1 MKIDFNRIPIKPI
14 MLLGVLFLV
23 CQWSFGQS
31 KVTLSGY
38 VKDKSN
44 GEALIGATI
53 YVKEISAGASTNV
66 YGFYSLTVLPGN
78 YTVDISYVGYKSSR
92 QQLALTK
99 NMQLDIDLDNE
110 AAELQEVVV
119 VADEEEQNKVQST
132 EMSTVK
138 LDIKTITKM
147 PAFLGEAD
155 IIKSLQMT
163 PGVSTVGE
171 GASGFNVRGGS
182 VGQNLLLLDEAPVFN
197 SSHMLGFF
205 SAFNPDAVKDV
216 KLYKGGIPA
225 RYGGRLSSLLDIRMK
240 EGNNKETAVQGG
252 IGTVFSRLAVEA
264 PIVKDK
270 GSFIVAGR
278 RSYIDVLAAPLLDD
292 VSLNFYDLTAKAN
305 YKINDNNRVYL
316 SGYFGRDNFGFA
328 KDQGLG
334 WGSQTGTFR
343 WNHLFTPKL
352 FSNLSVI
359 YSRYDYELKFGDDDD
374 DRLHWNSEITNFIVK
389 PEFSYFLNSNNE
401 LNFGGERIH
410 YTFSP
415 ANTSG
420 KSGGQD
426 FNNTIDKK
434 YADETAAFLSNTTH
448 FGKSISAEYGIR
460 LSNFKYTGPG
470 PAYTYNDTIPGKR
483 RTVIG
488 QKDYARGETIA
499 SYTNWEPRVSVNFK
513 IDDDNA
519 LKVSYNRTAQYVHL
533 ISNTISSNPLDIWA
547 PSSNNIK
554 PQTGDQFA
562 VGYFRNFSQRAW
574 EVSVEA
580 YYRAL
585 NNQVDYINGA
595 ELLQN
600 KYLEGDL
607 LSGKGRAYGL
617 EFYLQRKTGRLNGWA
632 SYTLSRT
639 ELKIDGINRGNW
651 YPAAYDQTH
660 NFKLAGFYEINKRW
674 SVSSN
679 FVFTTGTP
687 TTTPT
692 SKYYVQGIAVPH
704 NANDSKNNYRLTN
717 YHRLDVAF
725 RLEGKTVKRNGKPK
739 KKTDYWVFSIYNVYA
754 RRNAFVIDFKQV
766 DRRFSTGQVI
776 ETEALRTSI
785 LGTMVPSV
793 SYNFKF

>member
-1 MKIDFNRIPIKPI
+1 MQKKQLI
-14 MLLGVLFLV
+14 LLSLLFLILHPG
-23 CQWSFGQS
+23 FGQS

-38 VKDKSN
+38 VRDKSN

-53 YVKEISAGASTNV
+53 YVKEISAGASTNA
-66 YGFYSLTVLPGN
+66 YGYYSLTLPSGS
-78 YTVDISYVGYKSSR
+78 YTVDISFVGFNTSR
-92 QQLALTK
+92 QQLELNK
-99 NMQLDIDLDNE
+99 NTQFDVDLNNNTSQLK
-110 AAELQEVVV
+110 EVVI

-147 PAFLGEAD
+147 PAFLGEPD

-240 EGNNKETAVQGG
+240 EGNNKETDVQGG
-252 IGTVFSRLAVEA
+252 IGTVFSRLAVES

-278 RSYIDVLAAPLLDD
+278 RSYIDVLAAPVLDGF
-292 VSLNFYDLTAKAN
+292 SLNFYDLTAKAN
-305 YKINDNNRVYL
+305 YKVNDNNRVYL
-316 SGYFGRDNFGFA
+316 SGYFGRDNFGFDG
-328 KDQGLG
+328 DQGLS

-343 WNHLFTPKL
+343 WNHLFNPKL
-352 FSNLSVI
+352 FGNLSVI
-359 YSRYDYELKFGDDDD
+359 YSRYDYELKFGDDAD
-374 DRLHWNSEITNFIVK
+374 DRLNWNSAITNFIIK
-389 PEFSYFLNSNNE
+389 PEFSYFLGRNNE
-401 LNFGGERIH
+401 LNFGGEFIR
-410 YTFSP
+410 YAFAP
-415 ANTSG
+415 ANTTGTSDG
-420 KSGGQD
+420 EA
-426 FNNTIDKK
+426 FNNTIAKK
-434 YADETAAFLSNTTH
+434 YADETAAFVSNTTH
-448 FGKSISAEYGIR
+448 INESLSVEYGIR
-460 LSNFKYTGPG
+460 LSNFRYIGPG
-470 PAYTYNDTIPGKR
+470 PAYTFNDTIPGKR
-483 RTVIG
+483 RTVISEKHYD
-488 QKDYARGETIA
+488 QGETIA
-499 SYTNWEPRVSVNFK
+499 SYTNWEPRASVNFK
-513 IDDDNA
+513 INDDNA

-533 ISNTISSNPLDIWA
+533 ISNTVSSNPLDLWT
-547 PSSNNIK
+547 PSSNNIA
-554 PQTGDQFA
+554 PQIGDQFA
-562 VGYFRNFSQRAW
+562 LGYFKNFSQNTW
-574 EVSVEA
+574 EASVEA
-580 YYRAL
+580 YYRTL
-585 NNQVDYINGA
+585 ENQVDYVNGA

-600 KYLEGDL
+600 KYIEGDL
-607 LSGKGRAYGL
+607 LSGDGRAYGL
-617 EFYLQRKTGRLNGWA
+617 EFYLQRKTGRLTGWA
-632 SYTLSRT
+632 SYTLSRS
-639 ELKIDGINRGNW
+639 ELKIDGINKGNW
-651 YPAAYDQTH
+651 YPATYDQTH

-717 YHRLDVAF
+717 YHRLDLAF
-725 RLEGKTVKRNGKPK
+725 RLEGKTVKRNGKQK
-739 KKTDYWVFSIYNVYA
+739 KKQDYWVFSVYNLYG
-754 RRNAFVIDFKQV
+754 RRNAFMVDFKQT
-766 DRRFSTGQVI
+766 DERFSAGRVI
-776 ETEALRTSI
+776 ETEAIRTSI
-785 LGTMVPSV
+785 LGSMVPSV

>member
-1 MKIDFNRIPIKPI
+1 MQKKQLV
-14 MLLGVLFLV
+14 LLILFLV
-23 CQWSFGQS
+23 VLYSGYGQS

-38 VKDKSN
+38 VRDKTN
-44 GEALIGATI
+44 GEALIGAAI

-66 YGFYSLTVLPGN
+66 YGYYSLTVPSGN
-78 YTVDISYVGYKSSR
+78 YTVDISYVGFKSNR

-99 NMQLDIDLDNE
+99 DTKLDVDLDSE
-110 AAELQEVVV
+110 ASELQEVVI

-132 EMSTVK
+132 EMSTTK

-171 GASGFNVRGGS
+171 GSSGFNVRGGS

-216 KLYKGGIPA
+216 KLYKGGIPS

-240 EGNNKETAVQGG
+240 EGNNKETDVQGG
-252 IGTVFSRLAVEA
+252 VGTVFSRLAIES

-292 VSLNFYDLTAKAN
+292 FSLNFYDLTAKAN

-316 SGYFGRDNFGFA
+316 SGYFGRDNFGFGSG
-328 KDQGLG
+328 QGLS
-334 WGSQTGTFR
+334 WGSQTGTLR
-343 WNHLFTPKL
+343 WNHLFNPKL
-352 FSNLSVI
+352 FSNFSVI
-359 YSRYDYELKFGDDDD
+359 YSRYDYELEFGDDSDD
-374 DRLHWNSEITNFIVK
+374 KLNWNSEITNFIIK
-389 PEFSYFLNSNNE
+389 PEFSYFIGRNNE
-401 LNFGGERIH
+401 LNFGGEFIR
-410 YTFSP
+410 YTFAP
-415 ANTSG
+415 ANTTG
-420 KSGGQD
+420 KSGGEAFD
-426 FNNTIDKK
+426 NTIAKK
-434 YADETAAFLSNTTH
+434 YGDEAAAFVSNTTH
-448 FGKSISAEYGIR
+448 INPSLSLEYGIR
-460 LSNFKYTGPG
+460 LSNFRYIGPG
-470 PAYTYNDTIPGKR
+470 PVYTFSDTIPGKR
-483 RTVIG
+483 RTVVSEK
-488 QKDYARGETIA
+488 QYDDGETIA
-499 SYTNWEPRVSVNFK
+499 SYTNWEPRVSVNYK
-513 IDDDNA
+513 VNDDNA
-519 LKVSYNRTAQYVHL
+519 VKISYNRTAQYVHL
-533 ISNTISSNPLDIWA
+533 ISNTVSSNPLDLWT

-554 PQTGDQFA
+554 PQIGDQFA
-562 VGYFRNFSQRAW
+562 VGYFRNFAQNTW
-574 EVSVEA
+574 EASVEG
-580 YYRAL
+580 YYRML
-585 NNQVDYINGA
+585 ENQVDYINGA

-600 KYLEGDL
+600 KYIEGDL
-607 LSGKGRAYGL
+607 LSGDGRAYGL
-617 EFYLQRKTGRLNGWA
+617 EFYLHRKTGRLNGWV
-632 SYTLSRT
+632 SYTLSRS
-639 ELKIDGINRGNW
+639 ELKIDGINKGEW
-651 YPAAYDQTH
+651 YPATYDQTH
-660 NFKLAGFYEINKRW
+660 NLKLAAFYEINKRW

-692 SKYYVQGIAVPH
+692 SKYYVQGIVVPH

-725 RLEGKTVKRNGKPK
+725 RLDGKTVRRNGKARK
-739 KKTDYWVFSIYNVYA
+739 NQDYWVFSIYNLYG
-754 RRNAFVIDFKQV
+754 RRNAFTIDFKQI
-766 DRRFSTGQVI
+766 DERFSTGQII
-776 ETEALRTSI
+776 ETEAIRTSI

>member
-1 MKIDFNRIPIKPI
+1 MKIGFNRIPVKPI
-14 MLLGVLFLV
+14 ILLGALFFAG
-23 CQWSFGQS
+23 QWSFGQS

-44 GEALIGATI
+44 GEALIGATV

-66 YGFYSLTVLPGN
+66 YGFYSLTVMPGN

-99 NMQLDIDLDNE
+99 NLQLDIDLDNE

-240 EGNNKETAVQGG
+240 EGNNREAAVQGG

-292 VSLNFYDLTAKAN
+292 MSLNFYDLTAKAN

-343 WNHLFTPKL
+343 WNHLFNPKL

-374 DRLHWNSEITNFIVK
+374 DRLHWNSEITNYIIK

-448 FGKSISAEYGIR
+448 IGKSISAEYGIR
-460 LSNFKYTGPG
+460 LSNFGYTGPG

-483 RTVIG
+483 RAVIS

-499 SYTNWEPRVSVNFK
+499 TYTNWEPRVSVNFK

-519 LKVSYNRTAQYVHL
+519 LKASYNRTAQYVHL

-617 EFYLQRKTGRLNGWA
+617 EFYLQRKTGKLNGWA

-639 ELKIDGINRGNW
+639 ELKIDGINRDNW

-704 NANDSKNNYRLTN
+704 NANDSRNNYRLTN

-739 KKTDYWVFSIYNVYA
+739 KKQDYWVFSIYNVYA

-776 ETEALRTSI
+776 ETETLRTSI
-785 LGTMVPSV
+785 LGTMAPSV